1 MTALPYR
8 RPEGLIVKLERGWL
22 NIRDVLTNVVAQCF
36 HKRPNQHLGREG
48 PASIVGIV
56 IRISDRQ
63 GQNNRV
69 VPALEFAAGIRQN
82 LGNTD
87 GDVYSPVDVGA
98 VAFARLG
105 TLKYK
110 ILPAGKWSIIV
121 YLATVI
127 RQKRAAKLKVRIPVR
142 QVLQCVLLTH
152 ILRRC
157 PV

>member
-1 MTALPYR
+1 LTQ
-8 RPEGLIVKLERGWL
+8 LERGRL
-22 NIRDVLTNVVAQCF
+22 DIRDILTNVVAQCF
-36 HKRPNQHLGREG
+36 HKRPNQRLGREG
-48 PASIVGIV
+48 SASIVGIV

-63 GQNNRV
+63 GQNNGV

-82 LGNTD
+82 LGNAD
-87 GDVYSPVDVGA
+87 GYVHSPVDVGA

-110 ILPAGKWSIIV
+110 ILPAGKWSVII
-121 YLATVI
+121 YLATLI
-127 RQKRAAKLKVRIPVR
+127 HQKRTAKLKVRIPVR
-142 QVLQCVLLTH
+142 QVLQRVRLTH